1 MPEITFSVVIPVYN
15 SDRSL
20 PELVERLHA
29 VFRDKMA
36 ETHEIIMV
44 DDASPRPETWQMLR
58 AISSEDPIVRT
69 FRLARNFGQGCAL
82 LCGMAHARGRWIIT
96 MDDDLQH
103 RPEDIPR
110 LAAHRDHD
118 VVIGRFPEK
127 ACGPF
132 KKLTSNLKG
141 RLDARLLGKP
151 RHITS
156 SPFRLMKRHVVES
169 MLSIRTPRPFLI
181 AMILSV
187 TADVVN
193 ADVTHEER
201 KYGRSNYTLRN
212 SFSMISN
219 MLFNNSSFMLRSM
232 SVFGFTMA
240 SLSILYGF
248 SLVFRG
254 LIREVPVP
262 GWTSLM
268 VVVLISSGVVIFCL
282 GILGEYIARLIET
295 AESRPSW
302 VIRDRIDSTHD
313 HCPPTTDN
321 RPPTTDKDPSC

>member
-1 MPEITFSVVIPVYN
+1 MATVDFSVVIPVYN
-15 SDRSL
+15 SNRSL

-29 VFRDKMA
+29 VLGQKMA
-36 ETHEIIMV
+36 ETYEIIMV
-44 DDASPRPETWQMLR
+44 DDCSPKPETWKTMVSL
-58 AISSEDPIVRT
+58 AEADPRVRI
-69 FRLARNFGQGCAL
+69 FRLAKNFGQGCAL
-82 LCGMAHARGRWIIT
+82 LCGMEKARGKWIVT

-103 RPEDIPR
+103 RPEDIPL

-118 VVIGRFPEK
+118 VVIARFPEK
-127 ACGPF
+127 HCGQF

-151 RHITS
+151 RHVTS
-156 SPFRLMKRHVVES
+156 SPFRLIKRHVVES
-169 MLSIRTPRPFLI
+169 MLQIRTPRPFII

-193 ADVTHEER
+193 ADAIHAPR

-232 SVFGFTMA
+232 SVFGFILA
-240 SLSILYGF
+240 SFSILYGIY
-248 SLVFRG
+248 LVFRR
-254 LIREVPVP
+254 LAQDHVPA

-268 VVVLISSGVVIFCL
+268 VVVLISSGVVIFCM
-282 GILGEYIARLIET
+282 GVLGEYIARLIET

-302 VIRDRIDSTHD
+302 VIRERIDHKNDDEQGPLTK
-313 HCPPTTDN
+313 C
-321 RPPTTDKDPSC
+321 

>member
-1 MPEITFSVVIPVYN
+1 MPTINFSVVIPVYN
-15 SDRSL
+15 SNRSL

-29 VFRDKMA
+29 VFAQKMD
-36 ETHEIIMV
+36 ETYEIILV
-44 DDASPRPETWQMLR
+44 DDCSPRPETWQTLQ
-58 AISSEDPIVRT
+58 SLTETNPHVRI
-69 FRLARNFGQGCAL
+69 FRLAKNFGQASAL
-82 LCGMAHARGRWIIT
+82 LCGMEKARGKWIAT

-110 LAAHRDHD
+110 LAAQRTHD
-118 VVIGRFPEK
+118 VAIARFSEK
-127 ACGPF
+127 RCGPF

-156 SPFRLMKRHVVES
+156 SPFRLLKRHVVEN
-169 MLSIRTPRPFLI
+169 MLKIRTPRPFLI

-193 ADVTHEER
+193 VDATHETR
-201 KYGRSNYTLRN
+201 KYGKSNYTLRN
-212 SFSMISN
+212 SFSLISN

-232 SVFGFTMA
+232 SVFGFTLA
-240 SLSILYGF
+240 GLSILYGLY
-248 SLVFRG
+248 LVFRA
-254 LIREVPVP
+254 LIHNQTAP

-295 AESRPSW
+295 AESRPGW
-302 VIRDRIDSTHD
+302 VIRESIDNTDDESDRSPQKRETINS
-313 HCPPTTDN
+313 
-321 RPPTTDKDPSC
+321 

>member
-1 MPEITFSVVIPVYN
+1 MPGIHFSVIIPVYN
-15 SDRSL
+15 SNRSL
-20 PELVERLHA
+20 PELAKRLHA
-29 VFRDKMA
+29 VFAQKMA
-36 ETHEIIMV
+36 ETYEIIFV
-44 DDASPRPETWQMLR
+44 DDCSPRPETWKTLQAL
-58 AISSEDPIVRT
+58 AEADPNVRT
-69 FRLARNFGQGCAL
+69 FRLAKNFGQGCAL
-82 LCGMAHARGRWIIT
+82 LCGMNKARGKWIVT

-103 RPEDIPR
+103 RPEDIPL
-110 LAAHRDHD
+110 LAAHRTHD
-118 VVIGRFPEK
+118 VVLARFPEK
-127 ACGPF
+127 QCGQF

-156 SPFRLMKRHVVES
+156 SPFRLMKRHVVDS
-169 MLSIRTPRPFLI
+169 ILQIRTPRPFII

-193 ADVTHEER
+193 ADATHETR

-240 SLSILYGF
+240 SLSILYGIY
-248 SLVFRG
+248 LVLRR
-254 LIREVPVP
+254 IVQNHVPA

-268 VVVLISSGVVIFCL
+268 VVVLISSGIVIFCL
-282 GILGEYIARLIET
+282 GILGEYIARLIES
-295 AESRPSW
+295 AESRPTW
-302 VIRDRIDSTHD
+302 VIRESIDN
-313 HCPPTTDN
+313 TDDERARSPQERETIN
-321 RPPTTDKDPSC
+321 RKLR